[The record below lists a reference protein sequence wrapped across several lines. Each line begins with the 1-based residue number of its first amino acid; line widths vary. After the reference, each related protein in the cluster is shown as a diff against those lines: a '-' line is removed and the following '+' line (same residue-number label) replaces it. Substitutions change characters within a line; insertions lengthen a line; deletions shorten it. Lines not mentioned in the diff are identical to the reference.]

1 MTEFIKM
8 FDLSPYNTFGLH
20 VHAKSGLFIRKLHDL
35 QNVDPSNSIII
46 GHGSDVLFT
55 DDYEGTALI
64 NSITHLKIEKKG
76 DDYEVTAG
84 GGLVLDDLISE
95 LLSKGICG
103 LENLSAI
110 PGTVGAAPV
119 QNIGA
124 YGVEIGALIKSVQC
138 YDLLSRKEIS
148 LGRDE
153 CEFGYRTSY
162 FKQHPERRL
171 FITSVTFLLHSVFSP
186 VLRYKGLEGEDLKDA
201 WAVRDRVIKLRR
213 EKLPDPKKIGNA
225 GSFFKNPVVEKKIVD
240 DIKSKYTDVPVYETN
255 EGKYKLASGWLID
268 KAGCK
273 GIIHGNVGTWQKQA
287 LVIVNYGNAK
297 PHEIVSLAR
306 YIQSE
311 VENKFAVNIE
321 PEVRIYVRT
330 GEISWQDL

>member
-1 MTEFIKM
+1 M
-8 FDLSPYNTFGLH
+8 FDLSLYNTFGLH
-20 VHAKSGLFIRKLHDL
+20 VQAKSGLFIRKLNDL
-35 QNVDPSNSIII
+35 HNVDPSNSIII

-64 NSITHLKIEKKG
+64 NAITHLNIEKKG
-76 DDYEVTAG
+76 DNYEVTAG

-124 YGVEIGALIKSVQC
+124 YGVEIGTLIKSVQC
-138 YDLLSRKEIS
+138 YDLLSRQEIS
-148 LGRDE
+148 LSSDE

-162 FKQHPERRL
+162 FKKHPERRL
-171 FITSVTFLLHSVFSP
+171 FITSVTFNLHSVFSP
-186 VLRYKGLEGEDLKDA
+186 VLRYNGLEGENLKDA
-201 WAVRDRVIKLRR
+201 WAVRERVINLRR

-225 GSFFKNPVVEKKIVD
+225 GSFFKNPVVEKKVVEELK
-240 DIKSKYTDVPVYETN
+240 IKYPDLPFYETGD
-255 EGKYKLASGWLID
+255 GKFKLASGWLIE

-273 GIIHGNVGTWQKQA
+273 GIIHGNVGTWKKQA
-287 LVIVNYGNAK
+287 LVIVNYGNAR
-297 PHEIVSLAR
+297 PHEVVSLAR

-311 VENKFAVNIE
+311 VENKFGISIE
-321 PEVRIYVRT
+321 PEVRIYGRK